1 MKIAFILPIAI
12 ILLASCRST
21 RVIERVQVKY
31 DSTAIRNEQA
41 LQKELQ
47 ATTERYEQMLADSS
61 GTEVVFLK
69 DTVVMPGRVEY
80 YPDGRLKSVEGQL
93 QSVKQTLKK
102 SETQLYEYADTIASL
117 RKQLKQATTNVRIE
131 EKVINKEVKRIMWW
145 PILLALI
152 VGWIARQYWP
162 RIRSILFKQNTLNMT
177 PLFLLGSWPVG
188 ALLLAGVIIFFY
200 FAYKA
205 HNSGSKWQDQRT
217 GQWFFDSRKVPY
229 TQIGQ
234 FWFSMICAVCFVIY
248 LIIQY
253 LES

>member
-1 MKIAFILPIAI
+1 MKILLP
-12 ILLASCRST
+12 LLTIVLFSSCRST
-21 RVIERVQVKY
+21 RIIERVQVKY

-47 ATTERYEQMLADSS
+47 ATTERYEQMLTDSS

-93 QSVKQTLKK
+93 QSVRQTLKK

-117 RKQLKQATTNVRIE
+117 REQLKQAVTNVRIE
-131 EKVINKEVKRIMWW
+131 ERVINKEVKRMPWW

-152 VGWIARQYWP
+152 VGWMARQYWP
-162 RIRSILFKQNTLNMT
+162 RIRSLLFKQNTFNMT
-177 PLFLLGSWPVG
+177 HLFLLGSWPVG
-188 ALLLAGVIIFFY
+188 ALLLAAAVIFFY

-205 HNSGSKWQDQRT
+205 HKSGSKWQDQRT

-229 TQIGQ
+229 SQIGQ
-234 FWFSMICAVCFVIY
+234 FWFSMICVASLIVY

>member
-1 MKIAFILPIAI
+1 MKILIPILALV
-12 ILLASCRST
+12 LLASCRST

-102 SETQLYEYADTIASL
+102 SETQLYEYADTIATL
-117 RKQLKQATTNVRIE
+117 REQLKQATTSVRVE
-131 EKVINKEVKRIMWW
+131 ERIVNKEVKRYPWW
-145 PILLALI
+145 PMLLAL
-152 VGWIARQYWP
+152 VAGWMARRYWP

-188 ALLLAGVIIFFY
+188 LLLLVGAGVFFY
-200 FAYKA
+200 FAHKA
-205 HNSGSKWQDQRT
+205 RNSGSKWQDQRT